1 MIHSESVAA
10 ISGALAR
17 AQGELEHAEKNAN
30 NPHFRSKYAS
40 LDGVVDTIKPTL
52 DKYDLAVIQGF
63 IPSADGITLET
74 MIVHKSGEWIRDEG
88 LHLPA
93 DKKNAQGFGS
103 AATYARRYA
112 LMAMLGVAPSDDD
125 DGNAASSNAGSRPA
139 SKPVPKTAPKATAPT
154 VERVTKDQAVEL
166 EAAYIAAG
174 KDPSLAGRLAK
185 NCRADLFVKT
195 LQQVKA
201 SASN

>member
-1 MIHSESVAA
+1 VIHSESIAA
-10 ISGALAR
+10 ISSALAR
-17 AQGELEHAEKNAN
+17 AQAELEHAEKNAN

-52 DKYDLAVIQGF
+52 SKYDLAVVQGF
-63 IPSADGITLET
+63 IPSSDGITLET
-74 MIVHKSGEWIRDEG
+74 MIVHKSGEWVRDEG

-125 DGNAASSNAGSRPA
+125 DGNAASTNAGAKPV
-139 SKPVPKTAPKATAPT
+139 SKPVAKPVVTHQLVTA
-154 VERVTKDQAVEL
+154 DQATEL
-166 EAAYIAAG
+166 EAAYVAAG
-174 KDPSLAGRLAK
+174 KDPSVAARLAK
-185 NCRADLFVKT
+185 NCRADLFVST
-195 LQQVKA
+195 LKKLKA
-201 SASN
+201 TANN